1 MYWCLRNLEEWH
13 MTESIRSSSESFI
26 KGNSEPVNFYC
37 SLLTDTQLIHTIMD
51 NSQDTIYFKDVNSKF
66 ILNSKAHAIQFGF
79 ADPREMIGKCD
90 QDFFPNSFSANA
102 LRDEQEIM
110 RTGVPIIGRIEKWVK
125 DNGEVIWFSASK
137 YPLYDEKGNIVG
149 TWGTSRDISALKN
162 SENEVQRMNQELA
175 LANAK
180 LKKISV
186 MDELSDLFNLRYF
199 YEMMRKTMMMFS
211 RVQKRGVPSTF
222 SLVLI
227 DIDDFKIINDVY
239 GHLIGD
245 QAIYQV
251 AQTLKRASRASD
263 DCFRYG
269 GDEFAIILPD
279 TDKAEAIKVAER
291 LRKIVEKNKFQLGK
305 VSLGLTIC
313 LGVAT
318 YTVQEDPMEIV
329 SEADKNLYESKAKGK
344 NRVS

>member
-1 MYWCLRNLEEWH
+1 MAEEI
-13 MTESIRSSSESFI
+13 MSAFESSMQGDSESDKVFI
-26 KGNSEPVNFYC
+26 PA
-37 SLLTDTQLIHTIMD
+37 LTDTQLIHTIMD

-66 ILNSKAHAIQFGF
+66 LLNSKAHAIQFGF
-79 ADPREMIGKCD
+79 SDPLEMVGKCD
-90 QDFFPNSFSANA
+90 KDFFPDSFSGNA

-110 RTGVPIIGRIEKWVK
+110 QTGVPIIGRIEKWVK
-125 DNGEVIWFSASK
+125 DNGEIVWFSASK
-137 YPLYDEKGNIVG
+137 YPLYDSNGNIVG

-162 SENEVQRMNQELA
+162 SENEIQRVNQELA

-199 YEMMRKTMMMFS
+199 YEVMSKTMMMFS
-211 RVQKRGVPSTF
+211 RVQKRGVQSTF
-222 SLVLI
+222 SLLLI
-227 DIDDFKIINDVY
+227 DIDDFKKINDVY

-245 QAIYQV
+245 QAIYHV
-251 AQTLKRASRASD
+251 AQHLKRASRASD

-279 TDKAEAIKVAER
+279 TDRVEALKMAER
-291 LRKIVEKNKFQLGK
+291 LRKAVEKNKLQLGE
-305 VSLGLTIC
+305 VMIALTIC

-318 YTVQEDPMEIV
+318 YTFQSDPMEIV
-329 SEADKNLYESKAKGK
+329 SEADKKLYESKEKGK
-344 NRVS
+344 NQVS

>member
-1 MYWCLRNLEEWH
+1 M
-13 MTESIRSSSESFI
+13 
-26 KGNSEPVNFYC
+26 KGNSQSDNVHC
-37 SLLTDTQLIHTIMD
+37 SALSDTQLIHTIMD
-51 NSQDTIYFKDVNSKF
+51 NSQDTIYFKDTNSKF
-66 ILNSKAHAIQFGF
+66 ILNSKAHAIQFGLS
-79 ADPREMIGKCD
+79 DPKEMVGKSD
-90 QDFFPNSFSANA
+90 KDFFPDSFTEKA

-125 DNGEVIWFSASK
+125 DNGEIVWFSASK
-137 YPLYDEKGNIVG
+137 YPLFDNQGNIVG

-162 SENEVQRMNQELA
+162 SENEVQRINQELA

-199 YEMMRKTMMMFS
+199 YEVMRKTMMMFS

-227 DIDDFKIINDVY
+227 DIDNFKKINDVY
-239 GHLIGD
+239 GHLVGD
-245 QAIYQV
+245 QAIYHV
-251 AQTLKRASRASD
+251 AQTLKRASRSSD

-279 TDKAEAIKVAER
+279 TDKAEAIRVAER
-291 LRKIVEKNKFQLGK
+291 LRKIVEKSKMRSGDTWIE
-305 VSLGLTIC
+305 LTIC
-313 LGVAT
+313 LGIAT
-318 YTVQEDPMEIV
+318 YTCQSDPMDIIQ
-329 SEADKNLYESKAKGK
+329 EADKKLYESKAKGK
-344 NRVS
+344 NKVS

>member
-1 MYWCLRNLEEWH
+1 MAEEI
-13 MTESIRSSSESFI
+13 MSSFEPSIQGDSDSD
-26 KGNSEPVNFYC
+26 KVNIPA
-37 SLLTDTQLIHTIMD
+37 LTDTQLIHTIMD
-51 NSQDTIYFKDVNSKF
+51 NSQDTVYFKDANSKF
-66 ILNSKAHAIQFGF
+66 LLNSKAHAIQFGVS
-79 ADPREMIGKCD
+79 DPLELVGKSD
-90 QDFFPNSFSANA
+90 NDFFPESFTGNA

-125 DNGEVIWFSASK
+125 DNGELVWFSASK
-137 YPLYDEKGNIVG
+137 YPLYDSNGNIVG

-162 SENEVQRMNQELA
+162 SENEIQRVNQELA

-199 YEMMRKTMMMFS
+199 YEIMSKTMMMFS
-211 RVQKRGVPSTF
+211 RVQKRGVQSTF
-222 SLVLI
+222 SLILI
-227 DIDDFKIINDVY
+227 DIDDFKKINDVY

-245 QAIYQV
+245 QAIYHV

-279 TDKAEAIKVAER
+279 TDKDEAMKMAER
-291 LRKIVEKNKFQLGK
+291 LRKAVEKNRMQSGDI
-305 VSLGLTIC
+305 SIGLTIC

-318 YTVQEDPMEIV
+318 YTFQSDPMEIV
-329 SEADKNLYESKAKGK
+329 SEADKKLYESKGKGK
-344 NRVS
+344 NQVS